1 MALSVRDREAETIA
15 REMARR
21 RGVTITQIV
30 SEALRE
36 KGRNDPQAGSGSVL
50 VSEMMAIARRCGVR
64 KVIDPRPSNE
74 SLGYDRH
81 GGFENDAP

>member
-15 REMARR
+15 REMAQR

-36 KGRNDPQAGSGSVL
+36 KGRSDRQAGSGRVL
-50 VSEMMAIARRCGVR
+50 VSEMMAIARRCGAR
-64 KVIDPRPSNE
+64 KVIDPRSSNE
-74 SLGYDRH
+74 ILGYDRH
-81 GGFENDAP
+81 GGFESGAP

>member
-36 KGRNDPQAGSGSVL
+36 KGRNDPQAGSGRGL
-50 VSEMMAIARRCGVR
+50 VSEMMAIARRCGRRTRFWDTTGTAVSR
-64 KVIDPRPSNE
+64 TTLHKRE
-74 SLGYDRH
+74 RTW
-81 GGFENDAP
+81 